1 MGIALIS
8 AAMSP
13 VRPLG
18 KERGYSLVE
27 LMIVL
32 AIMGILSLI
41 AVPWFYKYAQRNKL
55 KSAAFEVQTTLLAAR
70 MKAVKRN
77 QPVSVAINGTSPIQL
92 MTIEPPPPAPT
103 PTLVPQ
109 QLNLPPDAAVL
120 FATPVAASGI
130 VTFSGD
136 GRINMAPTPNPT
148 PGAWEYVLRGPVGA
162 PTPNQITIQA
172 WPNGRVVVV
181 TPTNWQ

>member
-1 MGIALIS
+1 MGIALTS

-13 VRPLG
+13 LRPLG
-18 KERGYSLVE
+18 KDRGYSLIE
-27 LMIVL
+27 LLVVL

-77 QPVSVAINGTSPIQL
+77 QPVSVTIDNTSPIEL
-92 MTIEPPPPAPT
+92 TTIEPPPPAPT
-103 PTLVPQ
+103 PTVVPAHIK
-109 QLNLPPDAAVL
+109 LPADAALL
-120 FATPVAASGI
+120 FATPVAASGV

-136 GRINMAPTPNPT
+136 GRIDMAPTPNPT

-172 WPNGRVVVV
+172 WPNGRIVVV